1 MGLTSKLDKLKLKS
15 DKGQSSNSNSGTTT
29 PVGEAATEGGIPE
42 GNKHNANDTDDIDE
56 IDNEG
61 QSILMGIISQL
72 RPGCDLSKIT
82 LPTFIL
88 EKKSMLERITN
99 FFEIPDL
106 LLEADATDDDLMR
119 FVLMVK
125 WYLAS
130 WHIAPKA
137 VKKPLNPVLG
147 ELFACYWDNLPDN
160 STAYYI
166 SEQTSHHPP
175 KSSYFYL
182 VPERKIRVDG
192 VVIPQSKFLG
202 NSSAALMN
210 GWGHVQLGNR
220 GDETY
225 IMNQPNVYCRGIL
238 FGKLRYELGDHM
250 VIKCPKTGF
259 EANIEFK
266 TKGFISGTYDAIEG
280 TIKNTNT
287 GETLY
292 SITGKWNEV
301 MDIKNLATGKKEV
314 LFDTATTKI
323 FEPKTRPIEEQLE
336 YESRRLWA
344 PTINALG
351 KRDHELATNEKAKV
365 EGEQRIKAK
374 KRLEDGVEF
383 HPKLFRPVTEKDK
396 GAQNLEYVIYKRFDL
411 ASDPET
417 LRQAIF
423 DTMPILPGQ
432 VDHES
437 LQIPA
442 FDKNSTPSPA
452 PPADAPPAD
461 APPADADAPFV
472 DASDAPHA
480 DTLPV

>member
-15 DKGQSSNSNSGTTT
+15 DRSQSSSGNSGTTT
-29 PVGEAATEGGIPE
+29 PVGETATEGVPE
-42 GNKHNANDTDDIDE
+42 GSKHSSNDTDDIDE

-106 LLEADATDDDLMR
+106 LLEADATDDALMR

-137 VKKPLNPVLG
+137 VKKPLNPILG
-147 ELFACYWDNLPDN
+147 ELFACYWDNLPGDN
-160 STAYYI
+160 TAYYI

-182 VPERKIRVDG
+182 MPERKIRVDG

-220 GDETY
+220 DGETY

-238 FGKLRYELGDHM
+238 FGKLRYELGDQM
-250 VIKCPKTGF
+250 IIKCPKNGF

-280 TIKNTNT
+280 TIKNTKT
-287 GETLY
+287 GESLY

-314 LFDTATTKI
+314 LFDTSTTRL
-323 FEPKTRPIEEQLE
+323 FEPKTRPLEEQLE

-344 PTINALG
+344 PTIKALG

-365 EGEQRIKAK
+365 EGDQRIKAK
-374 KRLEDGVEF
+374 KRLEEGVEF
-383 HPKLFRPVTEKDK
+383 HPKLFRPVTDKDN
-396 GAQNLEYVIYKRFDL
+396 GVQDLEYVIYKKFDL
-411 ASDPET
+411 ESDPET
-417 LRQAIF
+417 LRQTIF

-432 VDHES
+432 IDNAS

-442 FDKNSTPSPA
+442 FKKKIIETPEQEQFVDAPA
-452 PPADAPPAD
+452 APEDAPP
-461 APPADADAPFV
+461 V
-472 DASDAPHA
+472 
-480 DTLPV
+480 

>member
-1 MGLTSKLDKLKLKS
+1 MGLSSKLDKLKLKS
-15 DKGQSSNSNSGTTT
+15 DKGLSANGNSGTST
-29 PVGEAATEGGIPE
+29 PVNEAATEGVPE
-42 GNKHNANDTDDIDE
+42 ATKHNGNDTDDIDE

-106 LLEADATDDDLMR
+106 LLEAEATDDDLLR
-119 FVLMVK
+119 FVLIVK

-137 VKKPLNPVLG
+137 VKKPLNPILG
-147 ELFACYWDNLPDN
+147 ELFACYWDQIPGNN
-160 STAYYI
+160 TAYYI

-182 VPERKIRVDG
+182 MPERKIRVDG

-220 GDETY
+220 DGETY

-250 VIKCPKTGF
+250 TIKCQKTGF
-259 EANIEFK
+259 EADIEFK
-266 TKGFISGTYDAIEG
+266 TKGFIGGTYDAIEG
-280 TIKNTNT
+280 TIKNSTT
-287 GETLY
+287 GEALY
-292 SITGKWNEV
+292 SISGKWNEV
-301 MDIKNLATGKKEV
+301 MDLKNLSTGKKEV
-314 LFDTATTKI
+314 LFDTSTTNI

-336 YESRRLWA
+336 YESRRLWE
-344 PTINALG
+344 PTIKALS
-351 KRDHELATNEKAKV
+351 KRDHDLATSEKAKV
-365 EGEQRIKAK
+365 ENEQRTRAK
-374 KRLEDGVEF
+374 KRIEDGVEF
-383 HPKLFRPVTEKDK
+383 YPKLFRPVSKDEPEL
-396 GAQNLEYVIYKRFDL
+396 QDLEYIVYKKFDL
-411 ASDPET
+411 SSDPET
-417 LRQAIF
+417 LTKSVLDI
-423 DTMPILPGQ
+423 MPILPGQ
-432 VDHES
+432 QEHLS

-442 FDKNSTPSPA
+442 FKKNSSTPAA
-452 PPADAPPAD
+452 P
-461 APPADADAPFV
+461 V
-472 DASDAPHA
+472 
-480 DTLPV
+480 

>member
-15 DKGQSSNSNSGTTT
+15 DKGQSSNSNSGTAT
-29 PVGEAATEGGIPE
+29 PVGDATEGGIPE
-42 GNKHNANDTDDIDE
+42 GYKHSANDTDDIDE

-106 LLEADATDDDLMR
+106 LLEADATDDELMR
-119 FVLMVK
+119 FVLIVK

-137 VKKPLNPVLG
+137 VKKPLNPILG

-220 GDETY
+220 DDETY

-238 FGKLRYELGDHM
+238 FGKLRYELGDQM
-250 VIKCPKTGF
+250 VIKCPKTGY

-287 GETLY
+287 DESLY

-314 LFDTATTKI
+314 LFDTATTRL

-344 PTINALG
+344 PTIKALG

-365 EGEQRIKAK
+365 EGEQRVKAK

-383 HPKLFRPVTEKDK
+383 HPKLFRPVTDKDK
-396 GAQNLEYVIYKRFDL
+396 GKQDLEYVIYKGFDL
-411 ASDPET
+411 SSDPET
-417 LRQAIF
+417 LRQSVF
-423 DTMPILPGQ
+423 DTMPMLPGQ
-432 VDHES
+432 VDNEA

-442 FDKNSTPSPA
+442 FKKNSIQTPT
-452 PPADAPPAD
+452 PPADAPP
-461 APPADADAPFV
+461 ADAPFV
-472 DASDAPHA
+472 DASDAPPA
-480 DTLPV
+480 DTPADTPPV